1 MSNFRLRDYQ
11 RQLLIET
18 TQALKDARSVCVVSP
33 TGSGKTHTFVKMCK
47 DLVHHQKSAVI
58 LSHRD
63 YLIDQIS
70 QALQLQGVRH
80 GIIAPKQPRTNDLI
94 QVASVFSFAK
104 RLGEF
109 TPPDAVIV
117 DECHHGLAET
127 WMQTLSWSKSRS
139 KVIGVTA
146 TPCRTD
152 GRGLGEI
159 YETMVLG
166 PTEKYLMETINPD
179 TGMTF
184 LSPARGLEPPMVAD
198 FSNMKVRSF
207 GDYSKDEL
215 AEATDKPTVTGDAVK
230 HYKKYADGLP
240 ALAFCVT
247 IEHAKHVAQAFRDA
261 GIPSE
266 AIYAQGMSDSRRK
279 ELIQMLGDGRVKVLV
294 SCELINEGFDV
305 PVVAVAILLRKT
317 ASLGLH
323 RQQVGRVLRPYK
335 GKEYSLIIDHVG
347 NIRRHGMPDEEIL
360 WTLEGETKKEK
371 KEREEQERLKRCGE
385 CFMLFTPG
393 PANCPY
399 CGAESKVE
407 KKITVD
413 VNAELVWVDKEARK
427 AQEQAE
433 KDERKRQIK
442 ESGKA
447 AKTLSE
453 KYAWAKQWN
462 YSAGKAEMDWSYK
475 FQHDPIL
482 SHNQCKRLVQVVKS
496 SPLIN
501 ISTDMTAVA
510 DVEYILAWQMKRVSL
525 QFTIEDL
532 RKLRRFCQV
541 ATTRILTA
549 LNLLVFC
556 GFASYA
562 GNDTIEFKLQEV
574 A

>member
-1 MSNFRLRDYQ
+1 MSIRLRDYQ

-18 TQALKDARSVCVVSP
+18 SEALKQAQSVCVVSP

-47 DLVHHQKSAVI
+47 DLVHHGKSAVI

-80 GIIAPKQPRTNDLI
+80 GIVAPKQPRTNDLI

-109 TPPDAVIV
+109 YPPNAVIV
-117 DECHHGLAET
+117 DECHHGLADT
-127 WMQTLSWSKSRS
+127 WMQVLRWSRSRS
-139 KVIGVTA
+139 KIIGVTA

-152 GRGLGEI
+152 GKGLGEI
-159 YETMVLG
+159 YETMVYG

-179 TGMTF
+179 TGLTY
-184 LSPARGLEPPMVAD
+184 LSPARGLEPPQVAD
-198 FSNMKVRSF
+198 FSRLKVRSF
-207 GDYSKDEL
+207 GDYSKDDL
-215 AEATDKPTVTGDAVK
+215 VEATDRPEVTGCAVQ
-230 HYKKYADGLP
+230 HYKKFADGLP

-247 IEHAKHVAQAFRDA
+247 IEHAKKVAQSFREA
-261 GIPSE
+261 GVPSE

-279 ELIQMLGDGRVKVLV
+279 ELIQMLADGRVKVLV

-335 GKEYSLIIDHVG
+335 GKEYALILDHVG

-360 WTLEGETKKEK
+360 WSLEGETKKEK
-371 KEREEQERLKRCGE
+371 KEREEVERLKRCSE
-385 CFMLFTPG
+385 CFMLFTPA
-393 PANCPY
+393 PACPY
-399 CGAESKVE
+399 CGHESKSE
-407 KKITVD
+407 REIRVD
-413 VNAELVWVDKEARK
+413 ENTELVWVDKEARK
-427 AQEQAE
+427 AQEKVE
-433 KDERKRQIK
+433 KEARKRQIK
-442 ESGKA
+442 EDGKA

-453 KYAWAKQWN
+453 KYAWAQKWK
-462 YSAGKAEMDWSYK
+462 YSVSKAENDWSYK
-475 FQHDPIL
+475 FQHDPVL
-482 SHNQCKRLVQVVKS
+482 THHQCKRLVELVKN
-496 SPLIN
+496 SPLIH
-501 ISTDMTAVA
+501 IRTDMKAVA
-510 DVEYILAWQMKRVSL
+510 DVEYLLAWQMKRVSRR
-525 QFTIEDL
+525 FTLDDV
-532 RKLRRFCQV
+532 RDLRRFQQV
-541 ATTRILTA
+541 ATTRLLTA

-556 GFASYA
+556 GFGKNI
-562 GNDTIEFKLQEV
+562 GNDTIEFSLQEV

>member
-1 MSNFRLRDYQ
+1 MTFRLRDYQ
-11 RQLLIET
+11 RNLLVET
-18 TQALKDARSVCVVSP
+18 SEALKSARSVCVVSP

-47 DLVHHQKSAVI
+47 DLVHHGKSAVI
-58 LSHRD
+58 LSHRG

-80 GIIAPKQPRTNDLI
+80 GIIVPKQPRTNDLI

-104 RLGEF
+104 RLGEYF
-109 TPPDAVIV
+109 PPDAVIV
-117 DECHHGLAET
+117 DECHHGLAST
-127 WMQTLSWSKSRS
+127 WMQVLQWSKSRS

-152 GRGLGEI
+152 GKGLGEI
-159 YETMVLG
+159 YQEMVYG

-184 LSPARGLEPPMVAD
+184 LSPARGLEPPNVAD
-198 FSNMKVRSF
+198 FSSLKVKSF

-215 AEATDKPTVTGDAVK
+215 VEVTDRPEVTGDAVK
-230 HYKKYADGLP
+230 HYMKYADGLP

-247 IEHAKHVAQAFRDA
+247 IDHAKKVAQAFRDA
-261 GIPSE
+261 GVPSE
-266 AIYAQGMSDSRRK
+266 AIYARGMSDSRRK

-335 GKEYSLIIDHVG
+335 GKEYALIIDHVG

-371 KEREEQERLKRCGE
+371 KEREETERLKRCGE
-385 CFMLFTPG
+385 CFMLFTPA
-393 PANCPY
+393 PVCPY
-399 CGAESKVE
+399 CGHESKVE
-407 KKITVD
+407 REIRVD
-413 VNAELVWVDKEARK
+413 VNTELVWVDKEARK
-427 AQEQAE
+427 AQETKE
-433 KDERKRQIK
+433 KEERKRFIK
-442 ESGKA
+442 EAGKE
-447 AKTLSE
+447 AKTLSQ
-453 KYAWAKQWN
+453 KYAWAKAVQ
-462 YSAGKAEMDWSYK
+462 YSAGKAENDWSYK
-475 FQHDPIL
+475 FQHDPVL
-482 SHNQCKRLVQVVKS
+482 SHHQCKKLVQIVKN
-496 SPLIN
+496 SPLIH
-501 ISTDMTAVA
+501 IQTDMLAVA
-510 DVEYILAWQMKRVSL
+510 DVEYLLAWQLKRVSRR
-525 QFTIEDL
+525 FTLDDV
-532 RKLRRFCQV
+532 RKLKRFQQS

-549 LNLLVFC
+549 LNLLMFC
-556 GFASYA
+556 GFGKNI
-562 GNDTIEFKLQEV
+562 GNDTIEFSLTEEV